1 MKMNIRHCFNKTIL
15 LITKSCCCCWFFFF
29 FLSNKLQKFSA
40 KVKNAIKFHQEKI
53 TKTNISDISI
63 SIELK

>member
-15 LITKSCCCCWFFFF
+15 LITKSFFF
-29 FLSNKLQKFSA
+29 FLISNKLQKLSVR
-40 KVKNAIKFHQEKI
+40 VKKAIKFHQEKL
-53 TKTNISDISI
+53 TKTNITDISI

>member
-15 LITKSCCCCWFFFF
+15 LITKSFF
-29 FLSNKLQKFSA
+29 FLISNKLQKLSVR
-40 KVKNAIKFHQEKI
+40 VKKAIKFHQEKL
-53 TKTNISDISI
+53 TKTNITDISI